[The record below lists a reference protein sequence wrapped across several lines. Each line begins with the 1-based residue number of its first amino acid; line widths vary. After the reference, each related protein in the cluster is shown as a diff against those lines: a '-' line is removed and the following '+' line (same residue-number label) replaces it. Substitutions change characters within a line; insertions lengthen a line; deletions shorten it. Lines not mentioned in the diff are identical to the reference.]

1 MNGSSGREGT
11 IGTFDLE
18 SVRAMLG
25 SAPEV
30 GRLRPLGLGQVITG
44 QGTLDALP
52 AVVSALRGTAG
63 GPLAVLADSTPIAY
77 RGGDL
82 TARVTELLAPFGPVN
97 VTLLGPP
104 DGGAHADEAT
114 VAASVHGVE
123 GASAVITVGSGT
135 LADLGKIAA
144 ERGGGLP
151 HVIVQTAASVN
162 GFADDQSVLLVDGVK
177 RTVPSRW
184 PDVLLIDSEILA
196 EAPSAMNLAGVGD
209 LVSMYTAPAD
219 WYLASAIGIDDSYA
233 PTLVSMVR
241 PHGER
246 LLDLAGKVGASQ
258 QAAVAELTH
267 LLTLSG
273 ITMGSSGR
281 TAVSSGMEHTVS
293 HLLEMAAGTG
303 PARLHGAQVGVATI
317 VAATTW
323 HHVRDAIETG
333 RCVPRIPDPDERR
346 ARIED
351 AFGPLSEDGSV
362 AAECW
367 NSYRRKLEWL
377 TAHPN
382 AIGELLDR
390 WAEHTAV
397 LDTLLVEPER
407 LAVALATAGVP
418 SRFGE
423 LDPPVDPKTARWAVA
438 SCHLMRD
445 RFSVADLADLLG
457 VWEDDDVDAVLER
470 SDQAGART

>member
-1 MNGSSGREGT
+1 MNDGREGE
-11 IGTFDLE
+11 GTAGVFDLAA
-18 SVRAMLG
+18 VRATLDR
-25 SAPEV
+25 APEAS
-30 GRLRPLGLGQVITG
+30 RLRPVGLRRVIIG
-44 QGTLDALP
+44 EGTLAVLP
-52 AVVSALRGTAG
+52 AVVAEVKGTAC
-63 GPLAVLADSTPIAY
+63 GPVAVLADTTPIAY

-82 TARVTELLAPFGPVN
+82 TAQVSALLAFSEPVRVTW
-97 VTLLGPP
+97 LGPP
-104 DGGAHADEAT
+104 AGGAHADEAT
-114 VAASVHGVE
+114 VDASVRAVA
-123 GASAVITVGSGT
+123 GAAVVVTVGSGT
-135 LADLGKIAA
+135 LTDLGKIAA
-144 ERGGGLP
+144 ERVGGLP
-151 HVIVQTAASVN
+151 HVVVQTAASVN

-246 LLDLAGKVGASQ
+246 LLDLAGKVGTAQ
-258 QAAVAELTH
+258 PAAMAELAE

-281 TAVSSGMEHTVS
+281 TAVSSGMEHTIS
-293 HLLEMAAGTG
+293 HLIEMAAGAGRT
-303 PARLHGAQVGVATI
+303 RLHGAQVGVATV

-323 HHVRDAIETG
+323 QHVRQAIETG
-333 RCVPRIPDPDERR
+333 RCVPRVPDPGARR
-346 ARIED
+346 ARVEA
-351 AFGPLSEDGSV
+351 AFAPLAEDGSV

-367 NSYRRKLEWL
+367 RSYRRKLEWL
-377 TAHPN
+377 AAHPD
-382 AIGELLDR
+382 AIRGLLDR
-390 WAEHTAV
+390 WARHAAV
-397 LDTLLVEPER
+397 LDTLLVDPER
-407 LAVALATAGVP
+407 LAGALVAAGVP
-418 SRFGE
+418 SRFAE
-423 LDPPVDPKTARWAVA
+423 LDPPVEPDTARWAVA

-445 RFSVADLADLLG
+445 RFSVADVADLLG

-470 SDQAGART
+470 AERVGTPR